1 MHVDRNYENIVIVGY
16 GIAGMTAADTL
27 RSHGYQ
33 GRLAIVGGEPHEPY
47 SRPALSKA
55 MLADVG
61 TIEPQYL
68 PASDHGARVLL
79 GNRAVALDVKRSSIT
94 LDNGEHIDFDG
105 LVIASGSSAKRFTDH
120 PREFSVRSHD
130 DALRLRTRLHDQ
142 PNVVI
147 LGGGPLGMEI
157 ASAARNIGCAVT
169 LVHQGPPMASHL
181 GPYLGSR
188 CSEAARAHG
197 VELIDGRVAEVCA
210 PDSADGPITICLDS
224 GQEVGGDVIVS
235 TIGDAPEGDWLA
247 DSGLLTD
254 GRLKVDT
261 RGRVN
266 EHIVAAGDIA
276 WLPTAD
282 SHERQPL
289 WTAAIEQAKTASLAL
304 LVGDEAPPL
313 DFQSY
318 FWTEQFGLTIRVSGD
333 FPVHGEPE
341 VVARGQKAN
350 PDALLLRW
358 SGDAQS
364 AAAVGYRIAIPKLRR
379 VATGDFLPS

>member
-1 MHVDRNYENIVIVGY
+1 MDRNYENIVIVGY

-55 MLADVG
+55 VLADVG

-68 PASDHGARVLL
+68 PASDHGARVFL
-79 GNRAVALDVKRSSIT
+79 GNRAVALDLKRSSIT

-142 PNVVI
+142 PSVVI

-157 ASAARNIGCAVT
+157 ASAARKIGCAVT
-169 LVHQGPPMASHL
+169 LVHRGPPMASHL

-188 CSEAARAHG
+188 CSEAARAQG

-210 PDSADGPITICLDS
+210 PDSADGPITVCLES

-282 SHERQPL
+282 GHERQPL

-364 AAAVGYRIAIPKLRR
+364 AAAAVGYRIAIPKLRK

>member
-1 MHVDRNYENIVIVGY
+1 MDRNYDNIVIVGY

-33 GRLAIVGGEPHEPY
+33 GRLTIVGGEPHEPY

-55 MLADVG
+55 MLADVS
-61 TIEPQYL
+61 TVEPQYL
-68 PASDHGARVLL
+68 PASDHGAKVLL
-79 GNRAVALDVKRSSIT
+79 GRRAVALDLKRNTIT
-94 LDNGEHIDFDG
+94 LDNGEYIDFDG
-105 LVIASGSSAKRFTDH
+105 LVIASGSTAKRFTDH
-120 PREFSVRSHD
+120 PREFAVRSLD
-130 DALRLRTRLHDQ
+130 DALRLRTRLQDQ

-157 ASAARNIGCAVT
+157 ASGARNIGCAVT
-169 LVHQGPPMASHL
+169 LVHRGLPMASHL
-181 GPYLGSR
+181 GPYLGGW
-188 CSEAARAHG
+188 CTEAARAQG

-210 PDSADGPITICLDS
+210 PDSADGPITVCLEG

-282 SHERQPL
+282 GHERQPL

-313 DFQSY
+313 NFQSY

-333 FPVHGEPE
+333 FPIHGEPE

-358 SGDAQS
+358 NGDAQS
-364 AAAVGYRIAIPKLRR
+364 AAAVGYRIAIPKLRK